1 MATLRDFLT
10 SLSRRTGVLATA
22 IVSADGLTIDHALGA
37 AGDPEAVAALSAT
50 LARHAQELGAALGR
64 GPLRAAA
71 LEYESGMLLLALAG
85 PSNYVVVLADRDG
98 DVGPLLH
105 DLQQHEPAIAA
116 LL

>member
-1 MATLRDFLT
+1 MTTLRDLLT
-10 SLSRRTGVLATA
+10 SLARRSGVLATA

-50 LARHAQELGAALGR
+50 LARHAQELGTALGR
-64 GPLRAAA
+64 GPLQAAA
-71 LEYESGMLLLALAG
+71 LEYESGMLLLSRAG
-85 PSNYVVVLADRDG
+85 TGSYVVVLADAQS

-105 DLQQHEPAIAA
+105 DLRRHEPAIAA